1 MIKAA
6 AAANSMP
13 LLRGLYAIADQ
24 ALIPTGQLIERA
36 ESALQG
42 GAALLQYRAKHA
54 GAAQREADAR
64 ALLTLCRAYHAP
76 LIINDDVAL
85 AKILGADGVH
95 LGADDATLAY
105 ARQALGPRAII
116 GVSCYNS
123 LERALRAERE
133 GADYVAF
140 GRFFP
145 SRSKPGAV
153 QADIELL
160 CEARKKLHLPIAAI
174 GGITAQNGALLL
186 EAGADMLAV
195 IHGVF
200 GQQDVRSAAQSCTML
215 FRRKKNEPV
224 T

>member
-6 AAANSMP
+6 AVANSML

-24 ALIPTGQLIERA
+24 ALIPAGQLVGLSER
-36 ESALQG
+36 ALQG
-42 GAALLQYRAKHA
+42 GAALLQYRAKHI

-64 ALLTLCRAYHAP
+64 ALLTLCRAYHVP

-95 LGADDATLAY
+95 LGADDATCAD

-123 LERALRAERE
+123 LERALRAEWE

-174 GGITAQNGALLL
+174 GGITAQNGAWLL

-195 IHGVF
+195 IHGIF
-200 GQQDVRSAAQSCTML
+200 GQDDVQAAAQVYTTL
-215 FRRKKNEPV
+215 FK
-224 T
+224 